1 MQIRLSWR
9 DPTTNDWRTPVL
21 TPPIAIGRVFD
32 RMPGT
37 IDGNRVS
44 RIVLKGDRVSRFH
57 TLITWENGNL
67 ILTDIGSR
75 NGTFI
80 NGVSQARTVLNDGD
94 TLQIDRHQI
103 QISFVTSSLNSN
115 TLPGKSQI
123 FFNPKTNQPDPLT
136 ATPKPITPVNNSFPP
151 TEFLHAALV
160 SPSTLQN
167 TGLPV
172 EEIDYLTIGAGLGSF
187 IWVDFLRISGVKVSQ
202 IMAVGMEENPYA
214 RYQRLCLN
222 SQIPPHE
229 RLRSNSDSCPDNIWG
244 WPSYALREAYHEM
257 TRGRL
262 LIALKL
268 LWRVFAEPVLA
279 ETYTPK
285 SQNVFDSIDR
295 EAQRI
300 NWEQIYQYGRV
311 LGIRK
316 TNDGR
321 YAIAISRS
329 RANKRERAFILARYV
344 HLATGYPAIQ
354 FLPDLQAYREMT
366 RDFKTV
372 VNAYEDHQHIYQQL
386 EKQGGTVVLRGRGIV
401 ASRIIQRIYEARKH
415 NSKIQILHLMRS
427 PKAIGNQ
434 FRQSRRQ
441 VENHFEF
448 QPFNWPKACWGGELR
463 EKLETANSER
473 RLQLLE
479 SWGGTTTASRQDW
492 QDIINQG
499 LNQGWYRVV
508 FGVVEQVEK
517 ITDERTLTT
526 IREQGLEA
534 QIKLEADFIID
545 ATGLDAHVQT
555 NPLLN
560 DLVTH
565 YNLPLNA
572 LNRLQVSNDFE
583 LIEMRSVIV
592 ALKTQKTATVSPV
605 TPTQKGRMYAAGAIT
620 LGGPYAPVD
629 SFLGLQY
636 TALQSV
642 TNLAAINAPNVKKLG
657 TLRSLTQWFKWVMN
671 QSP

>member
-172 EEIDYLTIGAGLGSF
+172 EEIDYLTIGGGLGSF
-187 IWVDFLRISGVKVSQ
+187 IWVNFLRISGVKVSQ
-202 IMAVGMEENPYA
+202 IMAVGMEEKPYA

-268 LWRVFAEPVLA
+268 LWCVFAEPVLA

-300 NWEQIYQYGRV
+300 NWEQIYRYGRV

>member
-172 EEIDYLTIGAGLGSF
+172 EEIDYLTIGGGLGSF
-187 IWVDFLRISGVKVSQ
+187 IWVNFLRISGVKVSQ
-202 IMAVGMEENPYA
+202 IMALGMEENPYA

-517 ITDERTLTT
+517 ITGERTLTT